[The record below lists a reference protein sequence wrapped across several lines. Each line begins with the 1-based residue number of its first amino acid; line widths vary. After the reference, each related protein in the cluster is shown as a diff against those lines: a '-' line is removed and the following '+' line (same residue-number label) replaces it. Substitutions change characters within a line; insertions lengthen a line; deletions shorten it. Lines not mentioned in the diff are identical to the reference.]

1 VSLES
6 LDPDES
12 REQLRQ
18 LIEQKKKS
26 VKGKDEFEI
35 RQKLM
40 RFAVGR
46 GFSMEAVE
54 KALSPIHLQ

>member
-54 KALSPIHLQ
+54 KVLSPIHLQ